1 VLLLRAGTGAAAALL
16 RRSSLLR
23 GLLPASLLDA
33 ARHPGL
39 SAALPPLLLRA
50 AGAAAFSSS
59 PPVPFPSPL
68 LPCRTARAAE
78 GGKGTAARDLAVL
91 LPLHFAATLAAALAV
106 RAAADLLLQGWGGGG
121 WAAEA
126 AQGAGGGLGP
136 LPYGGNGDGAA
147 GQARWLASLATE
159 AALSALLVVGLR
171 VVPEL
176 LRLNRVRGPVP
187 LWTFALVVWPLGLVS
202 VDGRG
207 GGGSCF
213 APDLAYALHLAGR
226 GGGVAPQ
233 GGWGGVPS
241 SHLLGPVV
249 GGWVGGKVLAEY
261 FPEE

>member
-1 VLLLRAGTGAAAALL
+1 MD
-16 RRSSLLR
+16 
-23 GLLPASLLDA
+23 LPA
-33 ARHPGL
+33 AR
-39 SAALPPLLLRA
+39 RA
-50 AGAAAFSSS
+50 QSTKYKVGE
-59 PPVPFPSPL
+59 
-68 LPCRTARAAE
+68 R
-78 GGKGTAARDLAVL
+78 GG
-91 LPLHFAATLAAALAV
+91 
-106 RAAADLLLQGWGGGG
+106 
-121 WAAEA
+121 AAEA

-207 GGGSCF
+207 GGEAASPLTWPMPSTSR
-213 APDLAYALHLAGR
+213 A
-226 GGGVAPQ
+226 
-233 GGWGGVPS
+233 GVPS